1 MKPSKFFKEE
11 EKNLISESIQEAEKN
26 TSGEIRVHIESKC
39 PGDVMDR
46 AAYLFEKLKM
56 HETKLRNAVLFYL
69 ALDDRK
75 FAILGDAGINQLTP
89 ENYWDSIK
97 DVMLREFAENK
108 FASGLSSGIL
118 MAGEQ
123 LKEHFPYQLDDIN
136 ELPDEISFGDKSSK

>member
-123 LKEHFPYQLDDIN
+123 LKEHFPYQRDDIN
-136 ELPDEISFGDKSSK
+136 ELPDEISFGDNSSK

>member
-1 MKPSKFFKEE
+1 
-11 EKNLISESIQEAEKN
+11 
-26 TSGEIRVHIESKC
+26 
-39 PGDVMDR
+39 MDR

>member
-123 LKEHFPYQLDDIN
+123 LKEHFPYQRDDIN